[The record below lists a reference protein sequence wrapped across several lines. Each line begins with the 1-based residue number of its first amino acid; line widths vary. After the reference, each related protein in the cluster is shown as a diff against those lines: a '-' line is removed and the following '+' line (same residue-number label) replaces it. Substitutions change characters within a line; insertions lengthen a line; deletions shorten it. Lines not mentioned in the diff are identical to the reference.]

1 MAIEFKGSWLLV
13 NGAEAP
19 AGQVT
24 NFTTKDKYIR
34 HDSNNINTT
43 GYTQFEDKTSL
54 KMYIAGYSYSV
65 YYITKI
71 KYYTSSP
78 LSSFSISSQCST
90 NNTSSSGKK
99 RGAVLST
106 NENLITSSNYSS
118 FQNRTDIKS
127 FYFSSSKSTITWN
140 ETIPAGDFYV
150 YIGPSSTDT
159 SNSSYSTIYA
169 VQASDSVKLT
179 HSGVDAQTYTV
190 TYYANGGT
198 GAPASQTKTQGVNL
212 TLSSTKPTKSP
223 TKSTVTGSFKITGNA
238 NGGYFGS
245 SSTTTTSITAST
257 SRQNTTTYTFSKWNT
272 NKDGSGTPYES
283 GATYTKDASLD
294 LYAQYTTST
303 SSGSTQYSNNEI
315 KSLSTP
321 TRDPS
326 YPITYMVYFEANGGN
341 CAVTAIGAQTT
352 RTYTFGGW
360 ATSENATSANA
371 SEKYEKAVT
380 LYAYWP
386 YEDKKASITLPTPT
400 RVGYNFV
407 GWATTQNATSADV
420 GTGSY
425 TPQTTIRLY
434 AVWKANGN
442 IRIHINSTDKYK
454 MALVYMYAP
463 TSTNDTK
470 PWKLLI
476 PYMYKSGT
484 QPWKIIA
491 G

>member
-13 NGAEAP
+13 NGTEAP

-24 NFTTKDKYIR
+24 GFTAKDKYVR
-34 HDSNNINTT
+34 HDSNKINDT

-54 KMYIAGYSYSV
+54 KMYIAGYSSST

-106 NENLITSSNYSS
+106 NENLVTSSNYSS

-179 HSGVDAQTYTV
+179 HSGVDAQTYMV
-190 TYYANGGT
+190 TYDANGGT
-198 GAPASQTKTQGVNL
+198 GAPASQTKIQGVTL
-212 TLSSTKPTKSP
+212 TLSSTKPTKTQSS
-223 TKSTVTGSFKITGNA
+223 KTVTGSFTITGDA

-245 SSTTTTSITAST
+245 SSITTTSIPASS
-257 SRQNTTTYTFSKWNT
+257 SRTDTTTYSFSKWNT
-272 NKDGSGTPYES
+272 KKDGSGTSYNA
-283 GATYTKDASLD
+283 GASYSKDEALA
-294 LYAQYTTST
+294 LYAQYTGSTST
-303 SSGSTQYSNNEI
+303 GDISYDNNEI
-315 KSLSTP
+315 SALDVP
-321 TRDPS
+321 TRADS
-326 YPITYMVYFEANGGN
+326 TSATYTVTFDANGGSVSSTS
-341 CAVTAIGAQTT
+341 ATAKTT
-352 RTYTFGGW
+352 RKFTFGGW
-360 ATSENATSANA
+360 ATSKTATSANA
-371 SEKYEKAVT
+371 ATSYTTTTTV
-380 LYAYWP
+380 YAYWTNRDYP
-386 YEDKKASITLPTPT
+386 GSVSLPTPS
-400 RVGYNFV
+400 RIGYKFV
-407 GWATTQNATSADV
+407 GWATSKDATSADI

-425 TPQTTIRLY
+425 TPSKTITIY
-434 AVWKANGN
+434 AIWDPDGN
-442 IRIHINSTDKYK
+442 VRIYINSTDKYK
-454 MALVYMYAP
+454 MALVYVYAP
-463 TSTNDTK
+463 SSTGDTK
-470 PWKLLI
+470 PWKLAI
-476 PYMYKSGT
+476 PYFYTSGT